1 MNSTAL
7 TFSTSNFLSVVD
19 RLSSSVGLINN
30 AIDLLV
36 DRVVPIK
43 HAIAASCPPSGSVTC
58 GQGCYCQ
65 QNSFCCNCVLG
76 NRYERICEYGFGSC
90 LNSTECS
97 AGCRVSSCPTCGSG
111 C

>member
-7 TFSTSNFLSVVD
+7 TFSTSNFLSAVD
-19 RLSSSVGLINN
+19 RLSSSVGFINN

-43 HAIAASCPPSGSVTC
+43 HATAAGCPPSGSVTC
-58 GQGCYCQ
+58 GSGCYCT
-65 QNSFCCNCVLG
+65 STDRCCNCVAG
-76 NRYERICEYGFGSC
+76 NRLEKFCEYGIGSC

-97 AGCRVSSCPTCGSG
+97 AGCVSSCPLCFG